1 MIRLDS
7 VEVCIFK
14 TFQHFT
20 KTKLLGG
27 FQIIAFNCFFGVF
40 STHSIKRAPT
50 IPCGIY
56 KLEWGLDGAPNLPP
70 HIAGIAFAASPVGC
84 YVSADPCRNRWRL
97 SRRVRLAH
105 SNCEFV
111 VLLK

>member
-1 MIRLDS
+1 MKISNVYFPR
-7 VEVCIFK
+7 
-14 TFQHFT
+14 
-20 KTKLLGG
+20 
-27 FQIIAFNCFFGVF
+27 
-40 STHSIKRAPT
+40 
-50 IPCGIY
+50 GIY

-97 SRRVRLAH
+97 SRRVRFAH
-105 SNCEFV
+105 SSCEFV